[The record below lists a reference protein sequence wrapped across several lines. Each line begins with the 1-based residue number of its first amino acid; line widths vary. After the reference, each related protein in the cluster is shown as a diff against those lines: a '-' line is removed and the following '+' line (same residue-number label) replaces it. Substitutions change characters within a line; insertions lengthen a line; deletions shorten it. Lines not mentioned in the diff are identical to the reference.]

1 MKCKNWE
8 TLKIIASPV
17 GAIYRENMSP
27 ATISMAGTT
36 AANIALLA
44 LSEKALGDLAQHPE
58 TADAASEYCETSG
71 IFAQFVTKENPALLR
86 TARRFG
92 SEVPAPAWAHLLHD
106 KKPFLRETPSWKSA
120 AEFLPAL
127 AGSATAEGTLAMK
140 NFFGLEGRGVTILF
154 GTALFTP
161 FVIQLI
167 EIYRTGNRDTDSSW
181 ENILLGTAAAAGS
194 AWLLWN
200 EGGIGEAGLAAGG
213 LWFAGT
219 LLFTTVSR
227 WWTGRARKNLEELNR
242 MVHESLT
249 KEVMAKFFAEQPYF
263 LMYFLGNDL
272 PTRLNMQISKR
283 QAAIQKWGYR
293 IRTLENEIERTN
305 NNALLEESEKRAL
318 ERGNR
323 EKIERAERRI
333 EKAWKKIGRL
343 QEMLEKVKGLREN
356 TGRIVA
362 DAEHLKTI
370 EVATATVH

>member
-1 MKCKNWE
+1 
-8 TLKIIASPV
+8 
-17 GAIYRENMSP
+17 MSP
-27 ATISMAGTT
+27 ATISMAGT
-36 AANIALLA
+36 AAAGAVALTA
-44 LSEKALGDLAQHPE
+44 LSEEVLSTLAQYPE
-58 TADAASEYCETSG
+58 TAGAPSKYCETSG

-92 SEVPAPAWAHLLHD
+92 SEVPAHALGHLLHD
-106 KKPFLRETPSWKSA
+106 KKPFLREMPFWKSA
-120 AEFLPAL
+120 SEFLPAL
-127 AGSATAEGTLAMK
+127 AGSATAEGTLAIK

-194 AWLLWN
+194 VGLLWN
-200 EGGIGEAGLAAGG
+200 EGGIGEAGLTAGG
-213 LWFAGT
+213 LWFAGA

-227 WWTGRARKNLEELNR
+227 WRVGRMRKNLEALNR
-242 MVHESLT
+242 IVRESLT
-249 KEVMAKFFAEQPYF
+249 KEVMAKFFAERPYF

-272 PTRLNMQISKR
+272 PTRLNREISRR
-283 QAAIQKWGYR
+283 QEIIQGWNYR